1 MAGNQR
7 AAVAAAVCVSAGEA
21 GRVGECEVGK
31 GGEGDGRVWI
41 ALRQE
46 MIGGNDVE
54 KAEKMWRDIGMGEE
68 SAGEE

>member
-1 MAGNQR
+1 MAGNQF
-7 AAVAAAVCVSAGEA
+7 AAVAAAVCVSAGQA
-21 GRVGECEVGK
+21 GRAGECEVGN

-54 KAEKMWRDIGMGEE
+54 KAEKMWRDIGMGEKG
-68 SAGEE
+68 AGEK

>member
-1 MAGNQR
+1 M
-7 AAVAAAVCVSAGEA
+7 
-21 GRVGECEVGK
+21 
-31 GGEGDGRVWI
+31 WI